1 MFACPRL
8 PQSLRAKL
16 QRGDFPIVFDG
27 ANIPEEVGLSPSYVD
42 GGENWSPRTDGLIIQ
57 IETIDQ
63 GRIWVTVGAPSK
75 KGPEVDLKREPF
87 EHME

>member
-1 MFACPRL
+1 M
-8 PQSLRAKL
+8 
-16 QRGDFPIVFDG
+16 
-27 ANIPEEVGLSPSYVD
+27 
-42 GGENWSPRTDGLIIQ
+42 IQ

-87 EHME
+87 ENMEWDERGATVVRLAQKTHRRFPSCIGPFVALP